1 MAREGLCAGDP
12 LHVIEAAR
20 GWEATGVD
28 ELGFL
33 LNAGEAFTQEEA
45 LESLRRFAA
54 EVMPAFEE
62 LPAVQS
68 DSVGVR

>member
-1 MAREGLCAGDP
+1 M
-12 LHVIEAAR
+12 IEAAR

-33 LNAGEAFTQEEA
+33 LNAGEALTQEEA